1 MENLW
6 FLIRDYLTEV
16 DYFIFIR
23 CAIVRKKGS
32 AGLIMCIARRVD
44 EARST
49 SDRHLI
55 LVSWYASQKKN
66 YYKTVFNEENK
77 QYETQSKDTVIPVS
91 HVCRWYKI
99 NQRSCSTIPI
109 SDHIMRRIRMVGS
122 IWQYDLSM
130 CLLTCGFIYFAPV
143 NFRKLGF
150 CNTWS

>member
-1 MENLW
+1 MISYPWLSDW
-6 FLIRDYLTEV
+6 SWLF
-16 DYFIFIR
+16 YFYSVCYR
-23 CAIVRKKGS
+23 EKE
-32 AGLIMCIARRVD
+32 RVSWPYYVYRTTSW
-44 EARST
+44 RST
-49 SDRHLI
+49 KHLGQAFNTRI
-55 LVSWYASQKKN
+55 MIRVAKKN

-130 CLLTCGFIYFAPV
+130 CLLTCGLIYFAPV